1 MLYSFAYF
9 LAPTTSFER
18 KGFCTFR
25 LKWGCSGTENV
36 PQQPIF
42 SRKLQNRFLS
52 EGGVSKRGGDL
63 RIQSRKTTEGES
75 YYTLFNLAQ
84 SAEKLEFSIPR
95 GIFV

>member
-1 MLYSFAYF
+1 MLFYLTYF

-25 LKWGCSGTENV
+25 LKWGCSGTTTV

-52 EGGVSKRGGDL
+52 EGILYEEVL
-63 RIQSRKTTEGES
+63 RPWDTEPEDHGRRELLLLYLTLLKVRKS
-75 YYTLFNLAQ
+75 
-84 SAEKLEFSIPR
+84 
-95 GIFV
+95 